1 MLPGPAAGT
10 AGALFGRKCL
20 EHMSPLPEAVKKS
33 LHLVAA
39 HERRRWRCVYRTAR
53 EGSGHQ
59 EVLMPGYSEDIGGGM
74 KPDVQKPG
82 AAEKDVRGGYEVHCT
97 LS

>member
-1 MLPGPAAGT
+1 MFAGLFDCSRDTPESSDDGLDYAASAVSLLPGPAAGT
-10 AGALFGRKCL
+10 AGALFGRKCP

-39 HERRRWRCVYRTAR
+39 HERRRWRCVHRTAR

-59 EVLMPGYSEDIGGGM
+59 EVLMPG
-74 KPDVQKPG
+74 
-82 AAEKDVRGGYEVHCT
+82 
-97 LS
+97 